1 MIGPMNQSGDAH
13 EVCSEDA
20 PEDAHEVFPAD
31 AYEECMPEHVTSDHL
46 EDAYEEC
53 MPEHLTIGTKK
64 AFKNGYAFPYEKKKI
79 GSETVYVCNKGS
91 EWARSD
97 EVLVLRCEG
106 GTWTAYD
113 SAVSA
118 DGSTLQCRQP
128 IIRCLATDITQP
140 GMHKWQGN
148 VAADY
153 NEAGRSVDWQGTL
166 WAETRV
172 P

>member
-1 MIGPMNQSGDAH
+1 MNQSGDAH

-31 AYEECMPEHVTSDHL
+31 AYEECMPEHGTSDHL

-64 AFKNGYAFPYEKKKI
+64 AFKNGYAFTYEKKKI
-79 GSETVYVCNKGS
+79 GSETIYVCNEGS
-91 EWARSD
+91 KWARSD
-97 EVLVLRCEG
+97 EVLVLRFNG
-106 GTWTAYD
+106 GTWTAWD

-118 DGSTLQCRQP
+118 DLSTLLCRQAVF
-128 IIRCLATDITQP
+128 RCLATDITLP
-140 GMHKWQGN
+140 TWHKWQIN
-148 VAADY
+148 VAADPIESGY
-153 NEAGRSVDWQGTL
+153 AVDWQGAL